1 MFHVK
6 HKMRMLTPSMLTKIT
21 NKIGNM
27 RLIFSIA
34 QLFHVYL
41 IYIRFFMFILEPLK
55 DFVGLIAATLLLRNE
70 LS

>member
-6 HKMRMLTPSMLTKIT
+6 HKTHMFTPSMVTKIT

-27 RLIFSIA
+27 RLIFSIT

-41 IYIRFFMFILEPLK
+41 VYTRFFMFILGPLK
-55 DFVGLIAATLLLRNE
+55 DFVGLIATTLLLRNE
-70 LS
+70 LL